1 MPRVLALIPI
11 AWASLGGQ
19 AAFLLGVRTDLVLL
33 ASGVIMLVYVLG
45 SSSRV
50 KDELTSHR
58 RDAVDPSAF
67 QTPQGEA
74 AFLAA
79 YDAALKRWPVP
90 YEEMDVPTPFGTTHV
105 VASGPKDASPLV
117 LLHGYWATST
127 IWAPNIADFSKDHR
141 VYAVDV
147 IGQPSKSVPTESIR
161 NAAAY
166 VEWLDATLAAL
177 HLDHISLVGMSF
189 GGWLALAYAV
199 AASKHVQK
207 LVLLSPGGLLPMV
220 RRFKVQGMLML
231 FVPSRVSV
239 NSFMHWLGFTEENTR
254 LVLELMYLGL
264 KHFRVPARVMPTVFS
279 DEELRAMRVP
289 TLLLL
294 GDHEVMSD
302 PTRALERARRLIPD
316 VEGALVPGCRHDMC
330 SSQYDIV
337 DARVLDFLKKTGE
350 DRAATIER
358 SVA

>member
-1 MPRVLALIPI
+1 M
-11 AWASLGGQ
+11 
-19 AAFLLGVRTDLVLL
+19 T
-33 ASGVIMLVYVLG
+33 Y
-45 SSSRV
+45 
-50 KDELTSHR
+50 
-58 RDAVDPSAF
+58 PSAF
-67 QTPQGEA
+67 KTPDGETS
-74 AFLAA
+74 FLAA

-90 YEEMDVPTPFGTTHV
+90 YEEIDVPTRFGTTHV

-127 IWAPNIADFSKDHR
+127 MWASNIADFSKDYR

-147 IGQPSKSVPTESIR
+147 MGQPGKSLPTQPIR
-161 NAAAY
+161 NQAEY
-166 VEWLDATLAAL
+166 VEWLDVTLGAL

-199 AASKHVQK
+199 AGSKRVQT

-220 RRFKVQGMLML
+220 TRFKVQGMLML

-239 NSFMHWLGFTEENTR
+239 NSFMHWLGFTEEDAR
-254 LVLELMYLGL
+254 PVLELMYLGL
-264 KHFRVPARVMPTVFS
+264 KHFRVPPETARVMPTVYS
-279 DEELRAMRVP
+279 DDELRAVRIP

-302 PTRALERARRLIPD
+302 PARALERARRLIPD
-316 VEGALVPGCRHDMC
+316 VEASLVPGCRHDMC
-330 SSQYDIV
+330 VSQNRIV
-337 DARVLDFLKKTGE
+337 DARVLDFFKRRRAD
-350 DRAATIER
+350 DRASAIAR